1 MKSLQKMG
9 GLAALYEAAAYVIG
23 MVFFL
28 LVMDY
33 ARVSDPVQKVAL
45 LADNQS
51 SLYIMNLVIYVV
63 FGIFLIVLAL
73 ALHERLK
80 ANAPSLMQTA
90 TALGL
95 IWAGLVIASGMVANI
110 GTSVVID
117 LYETDPTQAA
127 MSWLAVEIVVEG
139 IGGGNEIVG
148 GLWVLLV
155 SWVALQANGLPRIL
169 NYLGIVI
176 GVAGILS
183 AIPAFGEL
191 GGMIFGLGQIVWFV
205 WLGFVMLLS
214 KPQAVAQNPDM
225 LIPRHNTSN

>member
-1 MKSLQKMG
+1 MKRSQKMG
-9 GLAALYEAAAYVIG
+9 GIAAIYQAAAYVAG

-33 ARVSDPVQKVAL
+33 TGVVDPVQRVAL
-45 LADNQS
+45 LADNQL

-63 FGIFLIVLAL
+63 FGIFLVVLTL

-80 ANAPSLMQTA
+80 TNAPSLMRTA
-90 TALGL
+90 TAFGL

-110 GTSVVID
+110 GTGVVVD

-127 MSWLAVEIVVEG
+127 MIWLAIDTIVEG

-155 SWVALQANGLPRIL
+155 SWAALQTDGLPRVL
-169 NYLGIVI
+169 NYLGLVI
-176 GVAGILS
+176 GLAGIVS
-183 AIPAFGEL
+183 AIPAFGDL
-191 GGMIFGLGQIVWFV
+191 GGIIFGLGQIVWFV
-205 WLGFVMLLS
+205 WLGFVLLLS
-214 KPQAVAQNPDM
+214 KTQATTQHPD
-225 LIPRHNTSN
+225 LLVPHHSTGN